1 MQLVYKAVTFDC
13 YMLVVFKTNFET
25 ISPYL
30 GLSFKPF
37 WPSSLQQA
45 KEKIVNSTSM
55 SPVWL
60 PSYCLFSPERKSVR
74 WNQADSFIFLICV
87 LSLHLVGFFRT
98 IILLTETKKSRHIV
112 PSVCVIF
119 SFFHQH
125 LIVFASL
132 GTFIHRYFILFCEM
146 VSGIVSLISLSNL
159 LLLVY
164 RNAT

>member
-1 MQLVYKAVTFDC
+1 
-13 YMLVVFKTNFET
+13 MLVVFKTNFET

-45 KEKIVNSTSM
+45 KEKIVNSASM
-55 SPVWL
+55 SPMWL
-60 PSYCLFSPERKSVR
+60 PSYCLFSPGRKR

-98 IILLTETKKSRHIV
+98 IILLTETKRSRHIV

-119 SFFHQH
+119 SFCHQH
-125 LIVFASL
+125 PIVFASL
-132 GTFIHRYFILFCEM
+132 VMFIHSYFILFCEM

>member
-1 MQLVYKAVTFDC
+1 
-13 YMLVVFKTNFET
+13 MLVVFKTNFET

-45 KEKIVNSTSM
+45 KEKIVNSASM
-55 SPVWL
+55 SPMWL
-60 PSYCLFSPERKSVR
+60 PSYCLFSPGRKR

-98 IILLTETKKSRHIV
+98 IILLTETKWSRHIV

-119 SFFHQH
+119 SFCHQH

-132 GTFIHRYFILFCEM
+132 VMFIHRYFILFCEM

>member
-1 MQLVYKAVTFDC
+1 M
-13 YMLVVFKTNFET
+13 
-25 ISPYL
+25 
-30 GLSFKPF
+30 
-37 WPSSLQQA
+37 
-45 KEKIVNSTSM
+45 
-55 SPVWL
+55 
-60 PSYCLFSPERKSVR
+60 
-74 WNQADSFIFLICV
+74 
-87 LSLHLVGFFRT
+87 VGFFRT